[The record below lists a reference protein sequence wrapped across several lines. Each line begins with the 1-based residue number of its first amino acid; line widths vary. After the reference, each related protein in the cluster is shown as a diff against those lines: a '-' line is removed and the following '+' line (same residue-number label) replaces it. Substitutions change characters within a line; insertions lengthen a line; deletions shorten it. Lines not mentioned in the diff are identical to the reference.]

1 MAWKKVKIFNNWKK
15 VIETLENSYE
25 NLNNVPRPEWMMKD
39 IIQNSWDARKDRE
52 TAENWIFT
60 ITLMEKEHWVL
71 DIDNNGIYNAL
82 IVAKPGNSIL
92 LEAINHIVVNVKNR
106 YYGNS
111 CLEPTGPL
119 LLAKLFSRQQKQT
132 LDMKHMFYIS
142 MKYRF
147 ILFNNYF

>member
-1 MAWKKVKIFNNWKK
+1 MEHLVGMTPERAKAGVYYISD
-15 VIETLENSYE
+15 VYSVDILTHICYHCDTEN
-25 NLNNVPRPEWMMKD
+25 D
-39 IIQNSWDARKDRE
+39 
-52 TAENWIFT
+52 
-60 ITLMEKEHWVL
+60 
-71 DIDNNGIYNAL
+71 AL

-147 ILFNNYF
+147 ILFNNYSCFFYTTKI